1 MKISRIILIS
11 AFLVGLAQP
20 GWSQKPN
27 GAAGRGIPGYLDPQ
41 TGEFRPLAQREAQSD
56 DIESTTPT
64 TGKFVVSFTITI
76 SSSIPTSDTIS
87 CGVTAT
93 LFETSTF
100 HTVEELASV
109 AASRTGSTATCTVT
123 LPYSWVLSNPSTD
136 TVSLSYSI
144 IVPATTV
151 SLPSRTSIQTIN
163 GSLKVPASGSTT
175 NETVTATI

>member
-1 MKISRIILIS
+1 MKISRIILVV
-11 AFLVGLAQP
+11 AFLLGLTHP
-20 GWSQKPN
+20 GWSQQAN
-27 GAAGRGIPGYLDPQ
+27 GAAGRGIPGYLDPR
-41 TGEFRPLAQREAQSD
+41 TGEFRPLAQHEAQSEE
-56 DIESTTPT
+56 IEATTPT

-76 SSSIPTSDTIS
+76 SSSIPTADTIS

-123 LPYSWVLSNPSTD
+123 LPYSWVLSTPSSD
-136 TVSLSYSI
+136 TVNLSYSI
-144 IVPATTV
+144 TVPGTTV

-163 GSLKVPASGSTT
+163 GNLKVPGSGSTT